1 MFLLKIMAET
11 SIEISVAT
19 GSASELCSD
28 WNGTAASERPQFRV
42 RFARVLQE
50 WWEGEK
56 QNERAAEWGQ
66 AAVAVRRD

>member
-28 WNGTAASERPQFRV
+28 WNGTAASERLQFWV

-50 WWEGEK
+50 WWEGENKMSEQRSGDK
-56 QNERAAEWGQ
+56 QQWW
-66 AAVAVRRD
+66 